1 MNNLSQLENGIL
13 ATKKD
18 LEQLEKKQNSKI
30 LVISDS
36 HGAAEILL
44 EIVQNFG
51 PQVNAI
57 IFAGD
62 GIFDLFYVIEKAKNH
77 LLAAK
82 WLPPIIAFAKGN
94 NDPSS
99 FLTDSGKK
107 IIVPQKVTLKAG
119 NRTILV
125 SHGHSEGVYYD
136 YSTLEAT
143 AQVYGANAAIFG
155 HTHVPTEFSGTTYIM
170 NPGSIS
176 SPRHRSFPSFAILEI
191 AQKYITSI
199 FYRIEYKQ
207 KLEFTPYHPES
218 FFGF

>member
-18 LEQLEKKQNSKI
+18 FDQLEKKQNSKI
-30 LVISDS
+30 LVITDS

-62 GIFDLFYVIEKAKNH
+62 GIFDLFYVIEKAKDH
-77 LLAAK
+77 LSSAK
-82 WLPPIIAFAKGN
+82 WLPPVIAFAKGN